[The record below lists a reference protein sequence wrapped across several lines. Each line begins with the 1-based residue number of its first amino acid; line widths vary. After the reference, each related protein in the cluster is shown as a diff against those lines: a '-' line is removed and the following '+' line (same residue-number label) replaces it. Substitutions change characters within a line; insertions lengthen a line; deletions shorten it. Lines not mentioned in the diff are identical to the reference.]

1 MVLLMNAPI
10 SRRDVL
16 KRYVWPAVAS
26 IAFCLST
33 AIAQDQSDRV
43 WVLPLE
49 FDYDFGA
56 DNGNAFITRA
66 LPTNTFLIRDDW
78 KLLNLAMIT
87 IADAP
92 GGRPGS
98 PGNPESVA
106 GPKTF
111 GLGDLTDAVL
121 FTWNTKGKLMLGAG
135 AAFNLPIATDETLGS
150 GKWQA
155 GPAIRVAY
163 QALNWRFGLL
173 ATNRWSFAGDS
184 DRADVNQLLLRT
196 VIRREL
202 GNRWF
207 FISDP
212 IVTANWNAD
221 SGQKWLVPLG
231 GGLGRALST
240 DHVPINLSLQLYW
253 NAIRPDGAPD
263 WLMRVGD
270 WRLCDQRRRTCCC
283 CCNRCGDPAFARCA
297 GT

>member
-1 MVLLMNAPI
+1 MCENQVILNRKFSLIKIVLTA
-10 SRRDVL
+10 VL
-16 KRYVWPAVAS
+16 AGLWMA
-26 IAFCLST
+26 T
-33 AIAQDQSDRV
+33 AISQDQSDRV

-49 FDYDFGA
+49 IDSDFGA
-56 DNGNAFITRA
+56 DNGNAIISRA
-66 LPTNTFLIRDDW
+66 IPVNSLLVREDW
-78 KLLNLAMIT
+78 KLINLAMIT

-92 GGRPGS
+92 GGLPGS
-98 PGNPESVA
+98 PGNPDPVA

-202 GNRWF
+202 
-207 FISDP
+207 
-212 IVTANWNAD
+212 VTGGSLSPTPSSRLTGTQIRARSGWYHSVAALAGQFPVNAC
-221 SGQKWLVPLG
+221 L
-231 GGLGRALST
+231 
-240 DHVPINLSLQLYW
+240 
-253 NAIRPDGAPD
+253 
-263 WLMRVGD
+263 
-270 WRLCDQRRRTCCC
+270 
-283 CCNRCGDPAFARCA
+283 
-297 GT
+297 

>member
-1 MVLLMNAPI
+1 MAPAI
-10 SRRDVL
+10 S
-16 KRYVWPAVAS
+16 
-26 IAFCLST
+26 
-33 AIAQDQSDRV
+33 QDQSDSV

-49 FDYDFGA
+49 FDSDFGA
-56 DNGNAFITRA
+56 DNGNAIIARA
-66 LPTNTFLIRDDW
+66 IPVNSLLVREDW
-78 KLLNLAMIT
+78 KLINLAMIT
-87 IADAP
+87 IASAP

-135 AAFNLPIATDETLGS
+135 AAFNIPIATDETLGS

-163 QALNWRFGLL
+163 QAPNWRFGLL
-173 ATNRWSFAGDS
+173 AANRWSFAGDS

-196 VIRREL
+196 VLRRKL
-202 GNRWF
+202 RNRWF

-212 IVTANWNAD
+212 IITANWNAA

-231 GGLGRALST
+231 GGFGRAVSNER
-240 DHVPINLSLQLYW
+240 VPVNVSLQLYW

-263 WLMRVGD
+263 WLARVGVTFPFQ
-270 WRLCDQRRRTCCC
+270 L
-283 CCNRCGDPAFARCA
+283 PK
-297 GT
+297 

>member
-1 MVLLMNAPI
+1 MAPAI
-10 SRRDVL
+10 S
-16 KRYVWPAVAS
+16 
-26 IAFCLST
+26 
-33 AIAQDQSDRV
+33 QDQSDRV

-49 FDYDFGA
+49 VDSDFGA
-56 DNGNAFITRA
+56 DNGNAIMARA
-66 LPTNTFLIRDDW
+66 IPVNSLLVREDW
-78 KLLNLAMIT
+78 KLINLAMIT

-92 GGRPGS
+92 GGRPGA
-98 PGNPESVA
+98 PGNPDSVA

-111 GLGDLTDAVL
+111 GLGDLTEAVL

-202 GNRWF
+202 RNRWF

-212 IVTANWNAD
+212 IITANWNAA

-231 GGLGRALST
+231 GGFGRAVSNERGL
-240 DHVPINLSLQLYW
+240 
-253 NAIRPDGAPD
+253 
-263 WLMRVGD
+263 
-270 WRLCDQRRRTCCC
+270 
-283 CCNRCGDPAFARCA
+283 
-297 GT
+297 

>member
-1 MVLLMNAPI
+1 MKILLAAALTVLWTA
-10 SRRDVL
+10 
-16 KRYVWPAVAS
+16 
-26 IAFCLST
+26 T
-33 AIAQDQSDRV
+33 AIAQDQSGRV

-49 FDYDFGA
+49 LDYDFGA
-56 DNGNAFITRA
+56 DNGNALITRA
-66 LPTNTFLIRDDW
+66 IPVNTLLVREDW
-78 KLLNLAMIT
+78 KLINLAMIT

-106 GPKTF
+106 GPSTF

-135 AAFNLPIATDETLGS
+135 AAFNLPIATDKSLGS

-155 GPAIRVAY
+155 GPAIRLGY

-196 VIRREL
+196 VARREL

-212 IVTANWNAD
+212 IITANWNAA
-221 SGQKWLVPLG
+221 SGQKWLVPIG
-231 GGLGRALST
+231 GGLGRAVSR
-240 DHVPINLSLQLYW
+240 HPEPVNVSLQFYK
-253 NAIRPDGAPD
+253 NVIRPDGAPD
-263 WLMRVGD
+263 WLVRVGVTFPF
-270 WRLCDQRRRTCCC
+270 QF
-283 CCNRCGDPAFARCA
+283 PE
-297 GT
+297 